1 MVVEVVVRGRARV
14 VKYRRSTE
22 GVPGPPERPVSW
34 PAPAHWPSAFVWPSR
49 HRRRRQHPTP
59 LPLHPQP
66 PHPRTITRPNSYQR
80 LPAPQLEAL
89 CILPAPC
96 LAVCTKRVAC
106 VRPHRT
112 QVAVHP
118 DNWAHV
124 SGWRGRWHVCVCV
137 WVAPQQSFF
146 LENLITLPLAPSR

>member
-80 LPAPQLEAL
+80 LPAPYSSKHCAYSLRLALLCAL
-89 CILPAPC
+89 CVWLVSAPTAPKLLYTPLIGLTSPA
-96 LAVCTKRVAC
+96 
-106 VRPHRT
+106 
-112 QVAVHP
+112 
-118 DNWAHV
+118 
-124 SGWRGRWHVCVCV
+124 GGGGGMCVCG
-137 WVAPQQSFF
+137 WVAPQRSFY